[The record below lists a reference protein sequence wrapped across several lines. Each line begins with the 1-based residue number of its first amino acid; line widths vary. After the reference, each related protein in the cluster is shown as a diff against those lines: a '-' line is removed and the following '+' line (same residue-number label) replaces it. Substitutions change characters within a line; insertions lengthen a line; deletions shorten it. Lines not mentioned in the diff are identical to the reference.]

1 MAADVGGEKVRKM
14 PGYWDVNRCAWV
26 QSDTSSA
33 ASAAGT
39 AAGAGESAGPVA
51 VPDPRAEPAEPGV
64 TA

>member
-1 MAADVGGEKVRKM
+1 MVRKM

-26 QSDTSSA
+26 QPDTATA

-39 AAGAGESAGPVA
+39 PQGAGESTAPVT

-64 TA
+64 IA